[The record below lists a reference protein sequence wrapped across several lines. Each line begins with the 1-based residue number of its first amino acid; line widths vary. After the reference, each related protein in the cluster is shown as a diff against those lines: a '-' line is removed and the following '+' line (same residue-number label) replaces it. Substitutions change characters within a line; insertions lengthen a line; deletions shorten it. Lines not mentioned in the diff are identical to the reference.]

1 MNSRKWVIK
10 SVSMRHCKE
19 GIKSYHIGEGYV
31 DDAYV
36 NGVFYMVMSIF
47 LIFHQNPAIFI
58 KLKHLIFIFSLN
70 IYCSLRKIKITVSL

>member
-10 SVSMRHCKE
+10 SVSMLHCKE

-58 KLKHLIFIFSLN
+58 KLKHLIFIFSFN
-70 IYCSLRKIKITVSL
+70 IYQGKDKLQFLY